1 MLPFLS
7 CFWTIHSNP
16 LNLILLTCQMERE
29 VEEDMVKMMT
39 VVVLSAIDDTILGD
53 YKKKNMC

>member
-1 MLPFLS
+1 
-7 CFWTIHSNP
+7 
-16 LNLILLTCQMERE
+16 MERE

-39 VVVLSAIDDTILGD
+39 VVVISAIDDTILGD